1 MATEKKITE
10 SDLDKLRNLQ
20 DILTEKIHLEHEIQ
34 EIPKQLVQLE
44 GAYDQT
50 RKKFIEKNL
59 EREKIKIAEE
69 DARAILR
76 DAEAAREKAERSI
89 SESPTQ
95 REYEAFDKERL
106 FAEEKEQQYR
116 KEVQQKERSL
126 LELDEQIKLTA
137 DLIEQQEQELAEKR
151 EGIEAEV
158 TEKKKQVDAL
168 LKREAKLTGDLD
180 SEVVFKFER
189 IIRNKMGLGIVAI
202 KGNVCMGCHM
212 ILPAQ
217 FSNNV
222 HLGEEFIFCPYC
234 SRILYYE
241 ESPAEE
247 ELFFDAEDSGALY
260 DSDEMEEEEYEED
273 DKEEEKVVNV
283 DFEE

>member
-1 MATEKKITE
+1 MVTEN
-10 SDLDKLRNLQ
+10 DLNKLRTLL

-34 EIPKQLVQLE
+34 EIPKQLGALE
-44 GAYDQT
+44 EAYNRT
-50 RKKFIEKNL
+50 RKTFIEKNL
-59 EREKIKIAEE
+59 EHEKIKISEE
-69 DARAILR
+69 DAREILR
-76 DAEAAREKAERSI
+76 EAEAAREKAERTI
-89 SESPTQ
+89 SEINTQ
-95 REYEAFDKERL
+95 REYEALDKERHA
-106 FAEEKEQQYR
+106 AEEKEQHYR
-116 KEVQQKERSL
+116 KEVQLKERLL
-126 LELDEQIKLTA
+126 LELDEQMKQYA
-137 DLIEQQEQELAEKR
+137 ALIEQQEQELAEKR

-158 TEKKKQVDAL
+158 IEKKKQVDAL
-168 LKREAKLTGDLD
+168 LKKEKKLTDDLD

-222 HLGEEFIFCPYC
+222 RLGEEFVFCPYC

-241 ESPAEE
+241 ESPEGEE
-247 ELFFDAEDSGALY
+247 IFFDTEDSGALY
-260 DSDEMEEEEYEED
+260 DPEEMEEEEFEED
-273 DKEEEKVVNV
+273 DKEEEKVVNI